1 VTGRAAQLA
10 ETIQMVVLDVDGV
23 LTDGSVLYSGAG
35 QTEIKAFN
43 IKDGLGIK
51 LLRDSRIEV
60 AIITG
65 RKSEAVTQRMN
76 ELGVDI
82 VLQGRED
89 KREALLEILAT
100 RDIPLAQ
107 VAYMGDDL
115 PDLEPLRMVGL
126 ATCPSDAVLAVH
138 EIADW
143 VAPLPGGRGAVR
155 ALSDFILHAQEK
167 EALPHRELDR

>member
-1 VTGRAAQLA
+1 MTGRAAQLA

-23 LTDGSVLYSGAG
+23 LTDGSVLYSGPD

-65 RKSEAVTQRMN
+65 RKSEAVTQRMD

-107 VAYMGDDL
+107 VAHIGDL
-115 PDLEPLRMVGL
+115 PQRRGVGRSCHSRL
-126 ATCPSDAVLAVH
+126 
-138 EIADW
+138 
-143 VAPLPGGRGAVR
+143 GRSPPRRPWRR
-155 ALSDFILHAQEK
+155 ASAQRLYSSRSGK
-167 EALPHRELDR
+167 KRSAAS